1 MLSSMK
7 NKLYMYSILTAFCLF
22 GNLGGSPVITMFMKP
37 YMAIA
42 NQDDA
47 DRLSE
52 KLKKPGKI
60 AKMNIKALSR
70 SPLVKGIL
78 STYAG
83 YVAMSDYDGQTSF
96 PKKLVLPLLYLL
108 ITNKITPVL
117 MAGNT
122 IHHWEIAAPAQMYK
136 VERLHNDT
144 EDLYYW
150 NIQEVP
156 LPEDNRIP
164 LEAITIIAKPDR
176 IYVPQGITLTDNNT
190 NFLLPTIFVKKG
202 INTNASALYMLN
214 VRQFFGHTHP
224 TYKKGTSRYLS
235 HTT

>member
-1 MLSSMK
+1 MLLSMK
-7 NKLYMYSILTAFCLF
+7 NKLYIYSILTAFSLF
-22 GNLGGSPVITMFMKP
+22 GNLRGNPVITMFMKP
-37 YMAIA
+37 YMAITH
-42 NQDDA
+42 QDDA
-47 DRLSE
+47 DYISK

-60 AKMNIKALSR
+60 AKMNIKNLSR
-70 SPLVKGIL
+70 SPLIKGII

-83 YVAMSDYDGQTSF
+83 YVAMSNYDGQTSF
-96 PKKLVLPLLYLL
+96 PKKHALPMLYLL
-108 ITNKITPVL
+108 ITNKITPIL

-122 IHHWEIAAPAQMYK
+122 IHHWEIAGSAQMYK
-136 VERLHNDT
+136 VERLHNNT

-150 NIQEVP
+150 NVEEVP
-156 LPEDNRIP
+156 LPEDKRIP

-190 NFLLPTIFVKKG
+190 NFVLPTIYVKKG
-202 INTNASALYMLN
+202 INTNANALYMLN

-224 TYKKGTSRYLS
+224 TYKKGTNRYLS